1 MGVKLVIKSLRK
13 MDYLAE
19 LKVTDTVTVTQYGV
33 TSFFFRNPAIKVLTL
48 VIFNINTSFSCTFTK
63 NNQVIIHY
71 YMKTINLS
79 NMLHNPH
86 IVCSTSGILFAFE
99 EPLRHSSMMASRIVK
114 CFGTLNVHQR
124 TYPLLIQ
131 FVNVY
136 IPYKEY

>member
-1 MGVKLVIKSLRK
+1 MFQAILKIKIKKGKKWTSFSWAWSWLFHPSVWLSSKSLTH
-13 MDYLAE
+13 YIPI
-19 LKVTDTVTVTQYGV
+19 

-48 VIFNINTSFSCTFTK
+48 VIFNINTSFSCIIAK

-86 IVCSTSGILFAFE
+86 IVCSTSGILFAFG

-114 CFGTLNVHQR
+114 CFGTLNVH
-124 TYPLLIQ
+124 
-131 FVNVY
+131 
-136 IPYKEY
+136 